1 MFIENIIT
9 NKKKIYFIGFVC
21 TLIIFFFTCSS
32 VFAVQFISKKSELE
46 IGASGDKEVI
56 LQYGIYQDKTLQLYI
71 NSIGQNLIRKLSNR
85 EFRKFHFKIV
95 DSSEINAFAL
105 PGGYVYITRGLL
117 AALNSEAELASVIGH
132 EISHITLHHGAKM
145 MVRSIGAQILSLGGA
160 IANPENAGNWLM
172 ISTAL
177 FQQINM
183 GYGRAAELDADAQG
197 MLNSV
202 DAGYKPLAMLKF
214 LRNLRNQEIMSGQSY
229 HGFQASH
236 PDTRERIVKARLLG
250 DSLSRKYPNTKHN
263 QDIYL
268 NHLRGLAYD
277 GKRHNKDKRK
287 YKPKYLEIYKVK
299 KGDTLSSIAL
309 NLFKD
314 NRYSLEISIINGIK
328 ESSILIPGLMLKIIR
343 NGVYKKPKPINTYK
357 GSLG

>member
-1 MFIENIIT
+1 MLIKKIIT
-9 NKKKIYFIGFVC
+9 TKKIRYFIGFVF
-21 TLIIFFFTCSS
+21 TLSISFFTYSS
-32 VFAVQFISKKSELE
+32 VFAVQFISKEKELE
-46 IGASGDKEVI
+46 IGVSGDKEVI
-56 LQYGIYQDKTLQLYI
+56 LQYGIYQDKALQLYI
-71 NSIGQNLIRKLSNR
+71 NNIGQDLIRKLSNR
-85 EFRKFHFKIV
+85 EFRKFYFKIV

-105 PGGYVYITRGLL
+105 PGGYVYLTRGLL

-160 IANPENAGNWLM
+160 IANPESAGKWLM

-202 DAGYKPLAMLKF
+202 DAGYKPLAMVKF
-214 LRNLRNQEIMSGQSY
+214 LTSLRNQEIMGGQSY

-250 DSLSRKYPNTKHN
+250 DSLSRKYPNTKRN
-263 QDIYL
+263 QNVYL
-268 NHLRGLAYD
+268 NHLRGLVYD
-277 GKRHNKDKRK
+277 GKRHNKDTRK

-309 NLFKD
+309 NLFND
-314 NRYSLEISIINGIK
+314 NRYSLEIATINGIK
-328 ESSILIPGLMLKIIR
+328 ENSVLVPGLMVKVVR
-343 NGVYKKPKPINTYK
+343 NGIYKKAKPINYIK
-357 GSLG
+357 VH

>member
-1 MFIENIIT
+1 MFIKNFIT
-9 NKKKIYFIGFVC
+9 NNKKSYFTYCFC
-21 TLIIFFFTCSS
+21 TLVIFFYIYSS
-32 VFAVQFISKKSELE
+32 VFAVQLISKESELK
-46 IGASGDKEVI
+46 IGASGDKQII
-56 LQYGIYQDKTLQLYI
+56 LQYGVYQDKNLQLYV
-71 NSIGQNLIRKLSNR
+71 NNIGQKLIRKLSNR

-105 PGGYVYITRGLL
+105 PGGYVYLTRGLL

-160 IANPENAGNWLM
+160 IVSPESAGKWLM

-250 DSLSRKYPNTKHN
+250 DSLSRKYPNTKQN
-263 QDIYL
+263 QNVYL
-268 NHLRGLAYD
+268 NHIRGLVYD
-277 GKRHNKDKRK
+277 GKRNNKDTRK
-287 YKPKYLEIYKVK
+287 YKPKYLEIYTVK

-309 NLFKD
+309 NLFND
-314 NRYSLEISIINGIK
+314 NRYSLEIAVINGMK
-328 ESSILIPGLMLKIIR
+328 ENSVLVPGFMLKVIR
-343 NGVYKKPKPINTYK
+343 KGVYKKPKP
-357 GSLG
+357 